1 MRISDLSSDVCSSD
15 LALAAHGYRDWRQP
29 ALSELKADGLLSQG
43 FPEYGAG
50 SLRVRIQLLPGSR
63 CPGAGCMIQALV
75 YSTRAVLHKRS
86 GLVDRQTIAQ
96 WLLAAQGMGGPVNP
110 RAPSRV
116 RGPEFGFPNPPDAG
130 IPAMPVAKTAMAV
143 PAAHLEGSRVF
154 RVGADGEPHFH

>member
-96 WLLAAQGMGGPVNP
+96 WLLAAQGMGGTVNP
-110 RAPSRV
+110 REPSWV
-116 RGPEFGFPNPPDAG
+116 RGPRSEEHTSELQSL
-130 IPAMPVAKTAMAV
+130 M
-143 PAAHLEGSRVF
+143 R
-154 RVGADGEPHFH
+154 